1 MIKSLIKLY
10 KDNKQLTLL
19 EIAYFALSIL
29 SFAVAGIVALF
40 NQSLGVNI
48 LIVPLIAFVAGLM
61 NIVIWAVIR
70 LVIEALIERDK
81 SAPKNK

>member
-1 MIKSLIKLY
+1 MFKSLIKLY

>member
-40 NQSLGVNI
+40 NQSLGINI
-48 LIVPLIAFVAGLM
+48 LIVPLVAFIAGLM

-70 LVIEALIERDK
+70 LVIDALIERGK
-81 SAPKNK
+81 PTLKK

>member
-1 MIKSLIKLY
+1 MFKSLIKLY

-19 EIAYFALSIL
+19 EIAYFALPIL

-61 NIVIWAVIR
+61 NIVLWAVIR

>member
-1 MIKSLIKLY
+1 MFKSLIKLY

-61 NIVIWAVIR
+61 NIVLWAVIR

>member
-61 NIVIWAVIR
+61 NIVLWAVIR

>member
-1 MIKSLIKLY
+1 MKSLIKLY

>member
-1 MIKSLIKLY
+1 MFKSLIKLY

-40 NQSLGVNI
+40 NQSLGINI

-61 NIVIWAVIR
+61 NIVLWAVIR

>member
-40 NQSLGVNI
+40 NQSLGINI
-48 LIVPLIAFVAGLM
+48 LIVPLVAFIAGLM

-70 LVIEALIERDK
+70 LVIDALIERGK
-81 SAPKNK
+81 PTPKK